1 MQYVVET
8 SDLSK
13 RYGDFDAVRGLTFGV
28 PERSI
33 CAFLGQNGAGK
44 STTLRMLLG
53 MVHPT
58 SGTGRIFGLSIDR
71 ERDSVLI
78 RERTGFVAEDKRLYD
93 YMTVAEILRFT
104 RSFFPAW
111 RHDLE
116 RTLVQQFEL
125 PLDRRIRKLSKG
137 MRTKLALLLTFARG
151 SELLVLDEPTE
162 ALDPVAIEEV
172 LALIVSLAA
181 EGATVLFS
189 SHQMAE
195 VEQIADHVLMIDRGE
210 LLLDSSMDHVR
221 ENYRH
226 VQLVFAEHV
235 NESAF
240 ALPNVVWMHSEGR
253 TISLITSCDVESITG
268 RARQMNAL
276 AVEVEPVSLKEIFLA
291 GVNDRKERN
300 NRVEALQV

>member
-1 MQYVVET
+1 MPYIVET
-8 SDLSK
+8 SDLAK
-13 RYGDFDAVRGLTFGV
+13 RYGEFDAVRGLTFGV
-28 PERSI
+28 PEHSI

-44 STTLRMLLG
+44 STTLRILLG
-53 MVHPT
+53 MVRPT
-58 SGTGRIFGLSIDR
+58 SGSGRIFGLPIDN
-71 ERDSVLI
+71 ERDSVRI

-93 YMTVAEILRFT
+93 YMTVAQILRFT
-104 RSFFPAW
+104 RSFFPTW

-116 RTLVQQFEL
+116 RTLIQQFEL

-172 LALIVSLAA
+172 LGLIVSLAA
-181 EGATVLFS
+181 EGTTVLFS
-189 SHQMAE
+189 SHQIAD

-226 VQLVFAEHV
+226 VQLVFAQHV

-240 ALPNVVWMHSEGR
+240 ALPNVVWAHSEGR
-253 TISLITSCDVESITG
+253 TISLIASCDVGSIAKQ
-268 RARQMNAL
+268 ARQMNAL
-276 AVEVEPVSLKEIFLA
+276 AVEVEPVPLKEIFLA
-291 GVNDRKERN
+291 GINDRRQRN
-300 NRVEALQV
+300 QRAEALKV